1 MLGAGSTA
9 LHCHSVCHAVLR
21 ELSIS
26 TCILQNKTL
35 AVHLVWSQ
43 NLMLKANSVTNK
55 ITPKGSSASLPSHRT
70 RADQT
75 SDQGAHNDS
84 VFLHTV
90 YFHRNFLF
98 VLNSRSPFDC
108 TVYHISTESINSM
121 CGPGQKL
128 EMSRSRFYFWLV
140 TAAEHSLAM
149 RIACEVFPSH
159 QHAWPGLSA
168 ACYRF
173 PLPKIPDKLAQNLL
187 LIA

>member
-43 NLMLKANSVTNK
+43 NLMLKANSVT
-55 ITPKGSSASLPSHRT
+55 KGSSASLPSHRT

-90 YFHRNFLF
+90 YFH
-98 VLNSRSPFDC
+98 
-108 TVYHISTESINSM
+108 
-121 CGPGQKL
+121 
-128 EMSRSRFYFWLV
+128 
-140 TAAEHSLAM
+140 
-149 RIACEVFPSH
+149 
-159 QHAWPGLSA
+159 
-168 ACYRF
+168 
-173 PLPKIPDKLAQNLL
+173 
-187 LIA
+187 